1 MAFRLRALCTLRALG
16 HSVSRPGESA
26 VEPGSG
32 EGAAVLPRAR
42 VGGAGRLCFQQIQT
56 LEGTGAG
63 SIEERPNVPRGQ
75 AERAARPGPV
85 RSCLWRAMAAATCH
99 WTAAGQGRVSDSSR
113 GARRF
118 PLGLR
123 SLRPGWRESHR
134 DLESLPT
141 PRVSAALSSGC
152 PETLSLALTA
162 GVGQAARTFRRT
174 VPFCSCCPRTTS
186 YGCCHPHSPKKY
198 RLSTHC
204 ALGPQR
210 HGDRS
215 IWTPPLKLE
224 PGGRPG
230 ICC

>member
-1 MAFRLRALCTLRALG
+1 MAFRLRALCTPRALG
-16 HSVSRPGESA
+16 HSLSRPGESA

-32 EGAAVLPRAR
+32 EGAAVLPSAR
-42 VGGAGRLCFQQIQT
+42 VGGAGWLCFQQIQT

-63 SIEERPNVPRGQ
+63 PVEERPNVPRGQ
-75 AERAARPGPV
+75 AERAARPGRCAPV
-85 RSCLWRAMAAATCH
+85 CGGPWRQRPVT
-99 WTAAGQGRVSDSSR
+99 GPQP
-113 GARRF
+113 ARPGCPTRRREPGVF

-123 SLRPGWRESHR
+123 SLRPGWRESHL

-162 GVGQAARTFRRT
+162 RVGQAARPFRRT

-204 ALGPQR
+204 ALGPQH
-210 HGDRS
+210 HGDKN
-215 IWTPPLKLE
+215 IWTPPLKA
-224 PGGRPG
+224 
-230 ICC
+230 